1 MKRPFLLLL
10 VRINVDFGV
19 EVDGRI
25 IGLAAEDAIACS
37 SAVRTFF
44 SRWLLSL
51 A

>member
-25 IGLAAEDAIACS
+25 IGLPAEDAIACS
-37 SAVRTFF
+37 SAVKKIVRK
-44 SRWLLSL
+44 WLLSL